1 MEIDF
6 HGSAVLPLSAES
18 GVTGR
23 SFRTGSPRAGVATSP
38 DLQVRPSAHTE
49 EPERS
54 VSAAY
59 GPTDEFEP
67 RLRSEWVSRLFNCSI
82 AFVLLIICA
91 PLMALAAIVIRLTS
105 RGPVL
110 YTQTRVGIDRRWT
123 ATRALHERR
132 REDLGGVPFTIFK
145 FRSMRVDAEVNG
157 QAVWAKKDDDRVTS
171 FGKALR
177 KTRIDE
183 LPQLYNV
190 LIGDMN
196 IVGPRP
202 ERPSIFV
209 RLREQILEYP
219 VRQRVRPG
227 ITGLAQVSNPYD
239 ACLDDVR
246 KKVYFDIQYM
256 RRQSLAEDIR
266 IMARTIPV
274 MLFRIG
280 GW

>member
-1 MEIDF
+1 MPMDASASANRIIT
-6 HGSAVLPLSAES
+6 GSRPIERSRRLTRTVSETPA
-18 GVTGR
+18 TGTATASNIKR
-23 SFRTGSPRAGVATSP
+23 TTGSPH
-38 DLQVRPSAHTE
+38 DN
-49 EPERS
+49 
-54 VSAAY
+54 
-59 GPTDEFEP
+59 FEP
-67 RLRSEWVSRLFNCSI
+67 RPRSELACRVFNATLACILIVI
-82 AFVLLIICA
+82 AAPVMLLT
-91 PLMALAAIVIRLTS
+91 ALVIRLTS

-123 ATRALHERR
+123 RTRALNERR
-132 REDLGGVPFTIFK
+132 QENLGGSPFTIYK

-157 QAVWAKKDDDRVTS
+157 QAVWATQNDDRVTAV
-171 FGKALR
+171 GKLLR

-183 LPQLYNV
+183 LPQLFNV
-190 LIGDMN
+190 LVGDMN

-209 RLREQILEYP
+209 RLREQITEYP

-239 ACLDDVR
+239 TCLDDVR
-246 KKVYFDIQYM
+246 KKVSFDIEYM
-256 RRQSLAEDIR
+256 KRQSLSEDIR
-266 IMARTIPV
+266 IMARTVPV

>member
-1 MEIDF
+1 MD
-6 HGSAVLPLSAES
+6 
-18 GVTGR
+18 
-23 SFRTGSPRAGVATSP
+23 
-38 DLQVRPSAHTE
+38 D
-49 EPERS
+49 
-54 VSAAY
+54 
-59 GPTDEFEP
+59 FEP
-67 RLRSEWVSRLFNCSI
+67 RIRSEWVSRLFNCSI
-82 AFVLLIICA
+82 AFVLLILSA
-91 PLMALAAIVIRLTS
+91 PVMALAAIVIRLTS

-123 ATRALHERR
+123 STLSLHERR

-145 FRSMRVDAEVNG
+145 FRSMRVDAELNG
-157 QAVWAKKDDDRVTS
+157 QAVWAKKDDDRVTG

-266 IMARTIPV
+266 IMARTVPV